1 MDRRSFYPPKFSQIG
16 RTNDVV
22 VWCDHRL
29 CIMGGTG
36 FAADERHA
44 DGVSDKRFALSV
56 LERVGIGGSV
66 RILRV

>member
-1 MDRRSFYPPKFSQIG
+1 MDRRGFHPPKFSQTG
-16 RTNDVV
+16 RAIDVV
-22 VWCDHRL
+22 VWCDRRL

-56 LERVGIGGSV
+56 LERLGIGGSV